1 MVSCL
6 NCGSTWCDDKR
17 GRNAYSQHKVRHTNY
32 DGTMSCISKEKK
44 DEKRDEKR
52 KASEMIKK
60 IDPTAIVAAVEIVDA
75 VNATTK
81 INELLREN
89 MELKDKLHANDE
101 FHKLMMK
108 ENMELKDKLD
118 KINED
123 YLKEFANDEIQKL
136 KSRIKELESY
146 IEERKDITSKA
157 DDVIRNLKLKW
168 GRGPALVL
176 SKGERSNQPQPSRA
190 AA

>member
-6 NCGSTWCDDKR
+6 NCGRTWVDNKH
-17 GRNAYSQHKVRHTNY
+17 GRNNLAKHKFRNTAS

-157 DDVIRNLKLKW
+157 DDVIRNCKCKMFRPYRDELK
-168 GRGPALVL
+168 
-176 SKGERSNQPQPSRA
+176 N
-190 AA
+190 